1 MFEAGDV
8 VDAPALR
15 RWAELG
21 LKAIEERRDEINVL
35 NVFPVPDGDT
45 GTNLL
50 ITVRSAVD
58 WLHSSGTSQTAADV
72 LDALA
77 RGAFTGARGN
87 SGVIL
92 AQMLRGMADAT
103 ATAEHLDAAGI
114 AGALDRAAVEVMRAL
129 STPADGTIVSVLRAA
144 AAGASRLGVG
154 ATPADVALAAA
165 DAAAAALQHT
175 VTQLDVLAEAGVVDA
190 GGLGLMILLDVFVE
204 VVTGERPDRRLTLTT
219 RPVPPVRS
227 AARPDAS
234 RHDDTPAHNDAAAHG
249 GTVTHALQDYE
260 VMYFVSG
267 SDDKRM
273 ETLRTRLDTLGD
285 SVAVVGDGAG
295 TWSVHVHCCVPGAA
309 VEAGLAAGSLH
320 RIEIT
325 CFALDAVHRDNCDS
339 ELRQRPASAGRAVL
353 AVVEGDG
360 AAQLFEAEGAVVVRA
375 DRPMTIPG
383 LLDAIRAVDA
393 PEVLVLPNGSLSEQN
408 LVAVGAAAR
417 DDHRAVMFLPSWSM
431 VQGLASLA
439 VHDAERESVD
449 DAFTMTEAAATTR
462 WGSLRIAQE
471 RALTWV
477 GTCEPG
483 NSLGLAGHDVVVIEH
498 DLVAAGASL
507 LDKILAAGGELVTML
522 VGSGAPD
529 GLAEQLTAHL
539 DAHHPEVEVVVY
551 HGGQGSDLLQLGV
564 E

>member
-8 VDAPALR
+8 VDAEALC
-15 RWAELG
+15 RWAELC

-50 ITVRSAVD
+50 ITMRSAVD
-58 WLHSSGTSQTAADV
+58 GLRSSGTAERAADV
-72 LDALA
+72 FEALA

-92 AQMLRGMADAT
+92 AQMFRGMADAT
-103 ATAEHLDAAGI
+103 ASDEHLDATGLAR
-114 AGALDRAAVEVMRAL
+114 ALARAAAEVIRAL
-129 STPADGTIVSVLRAA
+129 STPADGTIVSVLHAA
-144 AAGASRLGVG
+144 ADGASRLGAG

-165 DAAAAALQHT
+165 DAAAAALQRT

-190 GGLGLMILLDVFVE
+190 GGLGLLILLDVFVE

-227 AARPDAS
+227 AARPDPS
-234 RHDDTPAHNDAAAHG
+234 RVDEPHVHDPAHE
-249 GTVTHALQDYE
+249 TQDYE
-260 VMYFVSG
+260 VMYFVTDSAEENI
-267 SDDKRM
+267 
-273 ETLRTRLDTLGD
+273 ETLRTRLDALGD
-285 SVAVVGDGAG
+285 SVAVVGDGTS
-295 TWSVHVHCCVPGAA
+295 TWSVHVHCCDPGAA
-309 VEAGLAAGSLH
+309 VEAGLAAGRLH

-325 CFALDAVHRDNCDS
+325 CFALDAAPRDSCGNAYP
-339 ELRQRPASAGRAVL
+339 RPPESSGRAVL

-439 VHDAERESVD
+439 VHDAGRESVD

-462 WGSLRIAQE
+462 WGSLRVAQE

-477 GTCEPG
+477 GPCEPG
-483 NSLGLAGHDVVVIEH
+483 DSLGLAGHDVVVIEH

-507 LDKILAAGGELVTML
+507 LDKVLAAGGELVTML
-522 VGSGAPD
+522 VGSDAPE
-529 GLAEQLTAHL
+529 GLTDRLTAHL

>member
-8 VDAPALR
+8 VDAQTLR

-21 LKAIEERRDEINVL
+21 LKAIEERHDEINVL

-50 ITVRSAVD
+50 ITVRSAVEG
-58 WLHSSGTSQTAADV
+58 LRASGTQQTAAGV

-92 AQMLRGMADAT
+92 AQILRGMADAT
-103 ATAEHLDAAGI
+103 ATQAQLDAPGI
-114 AGALDRAAVEVMRAL
+114 AHALDRAAAAVMRAL
-129 STPADGTIVSVLRAA
+129 STPADGTIVSVLHAA
-144 AAGASRLGVG
+144 ATGASRIGAD

-175 VTQLDVLAEAGVVDA
+175 VTQLDVLAENGVVDA
-190 GGLGLMILLDVFVE
+190 GGLGLLILLDVFVE

-234 RHDDTPAHNDAAAHG
+234 RHDDPAADDDTA
-249 GTVTHALQDYE
+249 QDYE
-260 VMYFVSG
+260 VMYFVG
-267 SDDKRM
+267 DTDDERM
-273 ETLRTRLDTLGD
+273 ATLRTRLDALGD

-295 TWSVHVHCCVPGAA
+295 TWTVHVHCCDAGAA
-309 VEAGLAAGSLH
+309 VEAGLAAGTVH

-325 CFALDAVHRDNCDS
+325 CFALDAVRRDNCSRDNCDGHG
-339 ELRQRPASAGRAVL
+339 EPPASPGRAVL

-360 AAQLFEAEGAVVVRA
+360 AAELFEAEGAVVVRA

-393 PEVLVLPNGSLSEQN
+393 PEVLVLPNGALSEQN
-408 LVAVGAAAR
+408 LIAVGAATR
-417 DDHRAVMFLPSWSM
+417 DDHRSVMFLPSWSM

-439 VHDAERESVD
+439 VHDAGRDSVD

-483 NSLGLAGHDVVVIEH
+483 DSLGLSGHDVVVIEH

-507 LDKILAAGGELVTML
+507 LDKVLAAGGELVTML
-522 VGSGAPD
+522 VGSGAPE

>member
-1 MFEAGDV
+1 MFEAGDA
-8 VDAPALR
+8 VDAQALR

-58 WLHSSGTSQTAADV
+58 GLHSSGTPDSAAGV
-72 LDALA
+72 LQALA
-77 RGAFTGARGN
+77 HGAFTGARGN

-103 ATAEHLDAAGI
+103 ATDDRLDAAGL
-114 AGALDRAAVEVMRAL
+114 ARALDRAAAEVMRAL
-129 STPADGTIVSVLRAA
+129 STPADGTIVSVLHAA
-144 AAGASRLGVG
+144 AAGASRLGAG

-190 GGLGLMILLDVFVE
+190 GGLGLLILLDALVE
-204 VVTGERPDRRLTLTT
+204 VVTGQRPDRCLTLTT

-227 AARPDAS
+227 AARPDDS
-234 RHDDTPAHNDAAAHG
+234 RFDDTHVHD
-249 GTVTHALQDYE
+249 VTRETQDYE
-260 VMYFVSG
+260 VMYFVSD
-267 SDDKRM
+267 SDDEHL
-273 ETLRTRLDTLGD
+273 ETLRTRLDALGD

-295 TWSVHVHCCVPGAA
+295 TWSVHVHCCDPGAA
-309 VEAGLAAGSLH
+309 VEAGLAAGRLH

-325 CFALDAVHRDNCDS
+325 CFALDAVHGDS
-339 ELRQRPASAGRAVL
+339 CAGEHRHPPAASGRAVL

-417 DDHRAVMFLPSWSM
+417 EDHRAVMFLPSWSM

-439 VHDAERESVD
+439 VHDAERDSVD

-462 WGSLRIAQE
+462 WGSLRVAQE

-483 NSLGLAGHDVVVIEH
+483 DSLGLAGHDVVVIEH

-507 LDKILAAGGELVTML
+507 LDKVLAAGGELVTML
-522 VGSGAPD
+522 VGSDAPED
-529 GLAEQLTAHL
+529 LTEQLTAHL